1 MIYIYCVFN
10 FCQILVNQLKQY
22 NATGKN
28 MICKIIISNWHQM
41 FYFCKICIFRFI
53 IFLFFFLVKCL
64 TNHTQKV
71 VCNFFLFLSLDFMI
85 MYSQGKAEVLFPKLV
100 KLNSF
105 IPYYTAAYLYYA
117 ASLILTILIESHL
130 LIYQK
135 WR

>member
-1 MIYIYCVFN
+1 
-10 FCQILVNQLKQY
+10 
-22 NATGKN
+22 
-28 MICKIIISNWHQM
+28 M